1 MTTKTTL
8 LLIALAFLAHLC
20 FAQLPKEVSRTS
32 SLNFKL
38 DKKEVRTV
46 LVMADSGDVMGI
58 EIRSKRPVNVSIKDP
73 DGSIRAGK
81 MVVGKSYSWIDFGGI
96 AGAWEITFENL
107 LTFSKA
113 ELKVVIAITK
123 SNFIY
128 GSGENGTD
136 SVLNERSK
144 KIITSGRFRVKKEN
158 PLNFTVN
165 AIKGDTLQIDV
176 TPEAGKCPNISITND
191 AGEWLYASLPARL
204 EKFVSIPIFSDGAYD
219 IAIEGS
225 GLFGFLPSLSK
236 QVFDIEIEKHSP
248 KRYAVVSEI
257 EVIEDVEIPSDTV
270 SSVYLDTIIFLG
282 ATRDIINA
290 NERVLDIS
298 FSDPE
303 SILYW
308 VIIYG
313 SGAEFLKQ
321 MAELSENEMINPKTG
336 ASIDPLEAYAQGLL
350 KSLPKNSNNEIS
362 FIPSEDIA
370 AALGGKNYGR
380 VDFFSDNSRLK
391 MVNKSK
397 SVGRKVHVKVL
408 YFRSI
413 HK

>member
-8 LLIALAFLAHLC
+8 LLIALAFLAHSC

-32 SLNFKL
+32 SLSFKL
-38 DKKEVRTV
+38 EKKEVRV
-46 LVMADSGDVMGI
+46 VMVMADSGDAMGV
-58 EIRSKRPVNVSIKDP
+58 EIRSNRPVNVSIKDP
-73 DGSIRAGK
+73 NGSIRAGE

-107 LTFSKA
+107 LFFSKA

-123 SNFIY
+123 PNFIY

-158 PLNFTVN
+158 PVNFTVN
-165 AIKGDTLQIDV
+165 ALKGDTFLVDV
-176 TPEAGKCPNISITND
+176 TPVSGKCPNISITND

-204 EKFVSIPIFSDGAYD
+204 ENVVSVPALSDGAYD
-219 IAIEGS
+219 IVIEGS
-225 GLFGFLPSLSK
+225 NLFGFLPSLSK
-236 QVFDIEIEKHSP
+236 QVFDIEIKKNSP
-248 KRYAVVSEI
+248 KRYALVSKTEI
-257 EVIEDVEIPSDTV
+257 IEEAETPSETV
-270 SSVYLDTIIFLG
+270 SAVYLDTIIFLG
-282 ATRDIINA
+282 ATRDILNP

-303 SILYW
+303 NILYW

-313 SGAEFLKQ
+313 SGADFLNQ
-321 MAELSENEMINPKTG
+321 MAELSESEMVNPKTG
-336 ASIDPLEAYAQGLL
+336 APLAPLDAYAQGLL
-350 KSLPKNSNNEIS
+350 RSLPKSSNNEIS

-370 AALGGKNYGR
+370 TALGGKNYGR
-380 VDFFSDNSRLK
+380 VNFFSDNSRLK

-397 SVGRKVHVKVL
+397 SVGRKARVRVL

-413 HK
+413 EE